1 MTTASAKTIPAIAPH
16 AVSPLRKKLIIYFI
30 GFTAALAG
38 LLFGLDIG
46 VISGAL
52 PFIKNAFKLS
62 IEAEGTVVSALLWG
76 AVIGTLISGTL
87 SSNYGR
93 RKTILISAVIFVIGS
108 ILCSIAQSE
117 PLLIGARLFLGVAVG
132 VASFTAPLY
141 LSEISPQKVRGALI
155 SMYQLMITIGIV
167 LAFLSNTWLAS
178 YATFG
183 GVIGGHWRIMLG
195 MVAIP
200 AGIMFVGVLFL
211 PESPRWLFLKGF
223 KDRGVAVFERMHL
236 DEAEI
241 AAEVKG
247 IEDNLKIK
255 QNGFEMF
262 KTNPNFRRAIGLGIG
277 LQVIQQLTGI
287 NVVMYF
293 APTIFRIAGF
303 ATTNA
308 QMWGTVIVGVTNVLA
323 TFIAIAFVDRLGRK
337 PIMYAGFVTMG
348 LAMVTVG
355 TLFNMRIEKHP
366 ELGYSAI
373 VALLVFIIGFAM
385 SAGPIIW
392 ILCSE
397 IYPLTGRDLGVT
409 FSTATNW
416 IANAIVG
423 MTFLLLLAGF
433 GNGNTFLLYG
443 GLNVLFIIFFV
454 IFVPETKG
462 VSLEK
467 IEANLLSG
475 LPLRQIGR
483 PPRDRG
489 TSEPHSKLGAL
500 PQP

>member
-1 MTTASAKTIPAIAPH
+1 MSTASAKTIPAVATH
-16 AVSPLRKKLIIYFI
+16 VVSPLQKKLIICFI

-52 PFIKNAFKLS
+52 PFVKNAFKLS

-76 AVIGTLISGTL
+76 AVIGTLISGML
-87 SSNYGR
+87 SSNFGR
-93 RKTILISAVIFVIGS
+93 RKAILISAVIFVVGS

-117 PLLIGARLFLGVAVG
+117 LLLIGARLFLGVAVG

-141 LSEISPQKVRGALI
+141 LSEISPQKVRGSLI

-167 LAFLSNTWLAS
+167 LAFLSDTWLAS

-183 GVIGGHWRIMLG
+183 GVTGGHWRIMLG
-195 MVAIP
+195 VVAIP
-200 AGIMFVGVLFL
+200 AAIMFVGVLFL

-223 KDRGVAVFERMHL
+223 KDRGVAVFKGMHL

-303 ATTNA
+303 ATTSA
-308 QMWGTVIVGVTNVLA
+308 QEWGTVIVGITNVLA

-348 LAMVTVG
+348 LAMIAVG
-355 TLFNMRIEKHP
+355 TVFNMGIEKHP
-366 ELGYSAI
+366 ELGYFAI
-373 VALLVFIIGFAM
+373 FALLIFIIGFAM

-483 PPRDRG
+483 APRAR
-489 TSEPHSKLGAL
+489 TTVEMRETNNR
-500 PQP
+500 

>member
-1 MTTASAKTIPAIAPH
+1 
-16 AVSPLRKKLIIYFI
+16 
-30 GFTAALAG
+30 
-38 LLFGLDIG
+38 LDIG

-76 AVIGTLISGTL
+76 AVIGTLISGML
-87 SSNYGR
+87 SSNFGR

-117 PLLIGARLFLGVAVG
+117 SLLIGARLFLGVAVG

-183 GVIGGHWRIMLG
+183 AVTGGHWRIMLG

-200 AGIMFVGVLFL
+200 AAIMFVGVLFL

-223 KDRGVAVFERMHL
+223 NDRGVAVFKEMHL

-247 IEDNLKIK
+247 IQDNLKIK

-323 TFIAIAFVDRLGRK
+323 TFIAILFVDRLGRK

-355 TLFNMRIEKHP
+355 ALFNMRIEQHP
-366 ELGYSAI
+366 ELGYCAI
-373 VALLVFIIGFAM
+373 FALLIFIIGFAM

-443 GLNVLFIIFFV
+443 GLNVLFIIFFM

-483 PPRDRG
+483 PPRG
-489 TSEPHSKLGAL
+489 HSIPELHSK
-500 PQP
+500 